1 MNPNSDI
8 DFLHFG
14 IKSIDTQHQKFF
26 GLLNE
31 LRIYNQNGDD
41 NMAVGNIIDEFKAYT
56 EYHFELEKRIMTRSE
71 YDEIDAHLAQH
82 EFFIKKIVE
91 FKVAY
96 KYQSAALSDQMLG
109 FLQKWSLVHIP
120 EWDQRYVDFIK
131 NKKENP
137 I

>member
-1 MNPNSDI
+1 MNSNIDI

-82 EFFIKKIVE
+82 EFSQLIAV
-91 FKVAY
+91 
-96 KYQSAALSDQMLG
+96 
-109 FLQKWSLVHIP
+109 
-120 EWDQRYVDFIK
+120 R
-131 NKKENP
+131 
-137 I
+137 

>member
-1 MNPNSDI
+1 MNSNIDI

-41 NMAVGNIIDEFKAYT
+41 NMAVGNIIDEYKSYT

-96 KYQSAALSDQMLG
+96 KYQSAALSDQMLVFFAKMVFSSYCG
-109 FLQKWSLVHIP
+109 MGSEIC
-120 EWDQRYVDFIK
+120 
-131 NKKENP
+131 
-137 I
+137 

>member
-1 MNPNSDI
+1 MNSNSDLE
-8 DFLHFG
+8 FLHFG
-14 IKSIDTQHQKFF
+14 IKSIDAQHQKFF

-31 LRIYNQNGDD
+31 LRIYNRNGDD
-41 NMAVGNIIDEFKAYT
+41 NMAVGNIIDEFKAYS
-56 EYHFELEKRIMTRSE
+56 EYHFELEKRIMTRSGF
-71 YDEIDAHLAQH
+71 DDLDAHLAQH
-82 EFFIKKIVE
+82 EFFIKKIDE

-109 FLQKWSLVHIP
+109 FLQKWFLVHIA
-120 EWDQRYVDFIK
+120 EWDQRFVDFIK